1 MKDFVPVIHASLA
14 DRPDE
19 ADTLIAAEAVCKALK
34 RLGNDSEIIALD
46 LDFSLLETLA
56 ARRPR
61 VVFNL
66 VEAVRG
72 DATLAHLAPALLN
85 RLDLPFTGSDLFA
98 QLRTMSKLSTKQ
110 ALSARGLPTARWW
123 SAGEAVADDERVIV
137 KSVWEHASYGMDAG
151 SVVDGREATAEIA
164 AREARFGGEF
174 FAERFLDGREFN
186 VAILADGDRPEVL
199 PIQEILFE
207 IPGDERPQ
215 IVDYEAK
222 WDEASPAFHGTPR
235 RFGLES
241 REPDLAA
248 RLQRLALDCWRD
260 FGLAGY
266 ARVDFRTD
274 ASGEPTILEVNTNP
288 CLTPDAGFVATAAE
302 AGLSY
307 LDIIARIVA
316 SAEMRAR
323 IDEKCCA

>member
-1 MKDFVPVIHASLA
+1 MKDFIPVIHASLA

-72 DATLAHLAPALLN
+72 DATLAHMAPALLN
-85 RLDLPFTGSDLFA
+85 QLDLPFTGSDLFA

-110 ALSARGLPTARWW
+110 ALSARGLPTAPWW
-123 SAGEAVADDERVIV
+123 SAGEIVADDERVIV

-151 SVVDGREATAEIA
+151 SVVDGREAAAEIA

-186 VAILADGDRPEVL
+186 VAILADGDRPEAL

-222 WDEASPAFHGTPR
+222 WDETSPAFHGTPR

-241 REPDLAA
+241 REPELAA

-302 AGLSY
+302 AGLDY
-307 LDIIARIVA
+307 LDIIDRIVA
-316 SAEMRAR
+316 SAGKRAR